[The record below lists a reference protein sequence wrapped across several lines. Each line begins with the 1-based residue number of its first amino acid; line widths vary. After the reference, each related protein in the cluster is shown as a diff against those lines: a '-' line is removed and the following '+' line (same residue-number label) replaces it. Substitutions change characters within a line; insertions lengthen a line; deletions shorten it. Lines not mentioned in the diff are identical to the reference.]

1 MPTKRIAYTGINL
14 IPPISIQAFIAVIKD
29 IAELNELK
37 NLLEKALVENK
48 WVTLVYDSSKNL
60 NFTQYMKRMK
70 KCLTV
75 KILNDTIFSINPMR
89 E

>member
-1 MPTKRIAYTGINL
+1 MKDEAIN
-14 IPPISIQAFIAVIKD
+14 SKFTERFK
-29 IAELNELK
+29 
-37 NLLEKALVENK
+37 
-48 WVTLVYDSSKNL
+48 VTEDL